1 MKILIVDD
9 ETAIRQSIKLILCD
23 QPYDILESKDLE
35 DAYQQILAEQPDLL
49 LLDIHF
55 KGTTSISLMKT
66 LLAENIRIPTIVLS
80 GAASASEAADAIKH
94 GAYDFIEKPISA
106 DRLRLTISH

>member
-23 QPYDILESKDLE
+23 QPYDLIEAKDLE
-35 DAYQQILAEQPDLL
+35 VAYKMIRDEQPDLL

-66 LLAENIRIPTIVLS
+66 LLAENCKIPTIVLS
-80 GAASASEAADAIKH
+80 GAASAAEAADAIKL
-94 GAYDFIEKPISA
+94 GAYDFIEKPIS
-106 DRLRLTISH
+106 